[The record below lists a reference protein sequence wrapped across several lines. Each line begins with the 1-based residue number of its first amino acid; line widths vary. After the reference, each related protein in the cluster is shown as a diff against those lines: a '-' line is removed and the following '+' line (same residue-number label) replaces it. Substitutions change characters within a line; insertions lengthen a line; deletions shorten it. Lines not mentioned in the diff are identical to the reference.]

1 MVDRRRE
8 QSPAQ
13 SVVETAR
20 ADTCLLIC
28 VIFDHTV
35 GQLYISGNATS
46 RQCLRIGKRF
56 GYAQVSTRTT
66 SHHDPAS
73 SNVQDLIASA

>member
-8 QSPAQ
+8 QSPAR
-13 SVVETAR
+13 SVVKTAR
-20 ADTCLLIC
+20 ADTGLLVC

-35 GQLYISGNATS
+35 GQLCISGNPTS

-66 SHHDPAS
+66 SHHDLAS